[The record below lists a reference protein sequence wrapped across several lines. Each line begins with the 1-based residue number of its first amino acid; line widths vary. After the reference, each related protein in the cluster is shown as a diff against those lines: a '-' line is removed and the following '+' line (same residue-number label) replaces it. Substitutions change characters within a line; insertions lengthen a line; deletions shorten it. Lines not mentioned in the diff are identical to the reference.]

1 MNFVRKI
8 FGWGLFFLGLALIF
22 WSLYSSYHIFTAQ
35 APVPEIFKIERIQQE
50 ITPPQEGIQA
60 QIQKIIQERLERILP
75 ADFIPRFLNL
85 IAWSIFACLLI
96 FGGAQIASLG
106 IKLLK

>member
-8 FGWGLFFLGLALIF
+8 FGWILFFLGLALIF

-35 APVPEIFKIERIQQE
+35 APVPEIFKMERIQE

-85 IAWSIFACLLI
+85 IAWSIFAALLI
-96 FGGAQIASLG
+96 FSGAQIASLG